1 MIQIC
6 ICQVFLIH
14 LCIIIFI
21 MELNFKNNKIAEFRN
36 TLNLSQRQLAK
47 EIGTSQ
53 ANLSRWEK
61 GLNEPSIIEC
71 WKLADFFDTTIDI
84 ICGRKEY

>member
-1 MIQIC
+1 
-6 ICQVFLIH
+6 
-14 LCIIIFI
+14 
-21 MELNFKNNKIAEFRN
+21 MEYNFKNNKIAEMRKEKG
-36 TLNLSQRQLAK
+36 LSQRQLALK
-47 EIGTSQ
+47 IGTSQ

-71 WKLADFFDTTIDI
+71 WKIADFFDVSIDV